1 MASLDASSP
10 RTVSMP
16 RICALERQYYGALL
30 SMAVID
36 LLLSSIFLALSGKLW
51 IIVFRLPEVFV
62 FLVALMLAGGY
73 QLFRPIRH
81 FLATGEGREA
91 AIMRASRLGA
101 MTTVWLVIVACLF
114 TISSFLVTPFLV
126 FDIPLTQ
133 DVVFILVGRAL
144 AWVVLLPYVSIFM
157 VHEYLRTLR
166 RRLFEDFGITTPS
179 GTALLGRKLALVFVG
194 GALVPAASIAIT
206 LLLVPDHGTAAFR
219 RDYYDD
225 PGRRD
230 CVVARVLGH
239 SALHDSRVSL
249 AVGWYASDRAGRGRW
264 PCRDRDG

>member
-1 MASLDASSP
+1 
-10 RTVSMP
+10 MP

-206 LLLVPDHGTAAFR
+206 LLLVPEISPIT
-219 RDYYDD
+219 
-225 PGRRD
+225 
-230 CVVARVLGH
+230 
-239 SALHDSRVSL
+239 
-249 AVGWYASDRAGRGRW
+249 
-264 PCRDRDG
+264 